1 MTSTAISVSDHEG
14 AEPPVEART
23 GGPAPGGGSPG
34 GMSGRTA
41 LGIFWFI
48 LQNLSSRATAF
59 LSQIVLAWLLSPA
72 DFGLIGLTYVV
83 TNIVAQLVNFGV
95 DDVLVQRQ
103 RHVRFW
109 AGSALWVGLALGLL
123 GAAIVMVSA
132 PAMSALYHA
141 PRLVGLLAVLAISM
155 PIGTLSTVPTV
166 ILRSQLRFK
175 FLASYN
181 AFELI
186 AQQVFTI
193 LLAWRGFGAYAFVI
207 PVPLMAV
214 VRVAVFWI
222 VGRPP
227 LRFRLRRAQG
237 GYLLRNGAAVFGSKL
252 IVSAIGQGDY
262 AILGVFASNAT
273 VGAYFFA
280 FRLAAQPVFVLA
292 GNFSAVIYPVLSQF
306 KADLRRQRDAALRA
320 SRLLAHIVMPL
331 SVIQAGVAAP
341 LLHAFFGARWLAAIP
356 LIQILSVGLAFD
368 APPWIAGALLGS
380 RGEFRRGFVY
390 SLIAAPVFFILVIA
404 GTALFS
410 ARGTAL
416 GVALYYLLYG
426 PAYSYAVFRSDG
438 VKLSAVLALYLKP
451 VVLSTAALA
460 VGLGVAAA
468 VRRVVGY
475 ELVQACVI
483 GAVAALAYIPLTRLF
498 APDEFEEV
506 AAKLRGALAQR
517 APGLARTL
525 RLA

>member
-1 MTSTAISVSDHEG
+1 MTSNAIPVSDRE
-14 AEPPVEART
+14 APEPLSEVGS
-23 GGPAPGGGSPG
+23 GGPAPGG

-83 TNIVAQLVNFGV
+83 TNIVSQLVNFGV

-123 GAAIVMVSA
+123 GAAIVLLCA
-132 PAMSALYHA
+132 PAMSWLYHA

-175 FLASYN
+175 FLAGYN

-186 AQQVFTI
+186 GQQVFTI
-193 LLAWRGFGAYAFVI
+193 VLAWRGFGAYAFVI
-207 PVPLMAV
+207 PVPIMAV
-214 VRVAVFWI
+214 VRVVVFWI

-227 LRFRLRRAQG
+227 LRFRLHRAQG

-292 GNFSAVIYPVLSQF
+292 GNFAAVIYPVLSQF
-306 KADLRRQRDAALRA
+306 KADLGRQRDAALRA
-320 SRLLAHIVMPL
+320 SKLLAHIVMPL

-356 LIQILSVGLAFD
+356 LIQILSIGLAFD
-368 APPWIAGALLGS
+368 APPWIAGALLGA
-380 RGEFRRGFVY
+380 RGQFRRGFVY
-390 SLIAAPVFFILVIA
+390 SLVSLPVFFALVLA
-404 GTALFS
+404 GTAMLG

-416 GVALYYLLYG
+416 GVAAYYLLYG
-426 PAYSYAVFRSDG
+426 PTYSYAVFRADG
-438 VKLSAVLALYLKP
+438 VRLGAVLALYLKP
-451 VVLSTAALA
+451 VLLSAAALA
-460 VGLGVAAA
+460 VGLAAA
-468 VRRVVGY
+468 AGVDRIFAQDLVR
-475 ELVQACVI
+475 ACVI
-483 GAVAALAYIPLTRLF
+483 GAVATLAYIPLSRLF